1 MSLTGIAKKVAKKL
15 ERKITAFPNSDK
27 ANAGLVMGMLGT
39 IIAVIIAI
47 LIGSQFIDIGTDMM
61 TDQNNSEGLSALDN
75 LGTIFYMIIG
85 IVVLL
90 PLVGLGAFVLYMF
103 GGKKQ

>member
-1 MSLTGIAKKVAKKL
+1 MSLPGIVKKVREEIIAL
-15 ERKITAFPNSDK
+15 LISDK
-27 ANAGLVMGMLGT
+27 ANAGIVMGMLGT

-47 LIGSQFIDIGTDMM
+47 LIGSQFITIGTDMM
-61 TDQNNSEGLSALDN
+61 TDQNNTEGLSALGN
-75 LGTIFYMIIG
+75 LETIFYMIIG

-103 GGKKQ
+103 GGRKQ